1 MSTDVRV
8 PTTGNAGEDA
18 VLVEWRVANGA
29 TVSEGDVLVVLET
42 AKAEVEIEAPASGQI
57 LQLNFAEG
65 DEVAEFALLA
75 VIGEPGEASHGD
87 ASHSDAPAAPAANE
101 PAAPAAAAATPAA
114 TPAPAAPAA
123 EAPAEPAAPTR
134 APATTVKASPRAKLI
149 AARNNLSLAG
159 LTGSGPGG
167 RVIIADVLA
176 ERDRV
181 QRGAAPAAPAPQ
193 TVAATPVAA
202 ATPTTAPQ
210 AASAQ
215 LPAAGAYESIPVRGA
230 RKVTATRMHDSLQ
243 STAQVTLTRYADAGA
258 LLGYAKRLKEATE
271 AAGLPRI
278 GVNDLL
284 LFATAKAVAKHPE
297 ANATFDWNEIRRYS
311 SVNLGFAVDTGQALL
326 VPVIPNAD
334 SLSLGQLAAAARGS
348 IDKARSGKLTMPEM
362 DNGTFTVSNLG
373 GLGVHWFTP
382 VLNPPQACILGVGA
396 TQQFY
401 PDGPQLLPLSLTFDH
416 RCIDGAAAAVLLAD
430 IAASIQ
436 TVDVLSAL

>member
-18 VLVEWRVANGA
+18 VLVEWRVAQGA
-29 TVSEGDVLVVLET
+29 TVSEGDILVVLET

-57 LQLNFAEG
+57 LQLNFSEG

-75 VIGEPGEASHGD
+75 VIGEPGEAITGD
-87 ASHSDAPAAPAANE
+87 GSTAPAAVSAE
-101 PAAPAAAAATPAA
+101 SAAPADAVAPTTPATTTA
-114 TPAPAAPAA
+114 TAL
-123 EAPAEPAAPTR
+123 PAEPAAPTR
-134 APATTVKASPRAKLI
+134 APATIVKASPRAKLI
-149 AARNNLSLAG
+149 AHRNNLSLAG
-159 LTGSGPGG
+159 LPGSGPGG

-176 ERDRV
+176 ERDRL
-181 QRGAAPAAPAPQ
+181 QRGQAPAVPSASQ

-202 ATPTTAPQ
+202 ATPTTVAPT
-210 AASAQ
+210 ASAQ
-215 LPAAGAYESIPVRGA
+215 LATVGAYESIPVRGA
-230 RKVTATRMHDSLQ
+230 RKVTATRMHESLQ
-243 STAQVTLTRYADAGA
+243 NTAQVTLTRYADAGA

-311 SVNLGFAVDTGQALL
+311 AVNLGFAVDTGQALL

-373 GLGVHWFTP
+373 SLGVHWFTP